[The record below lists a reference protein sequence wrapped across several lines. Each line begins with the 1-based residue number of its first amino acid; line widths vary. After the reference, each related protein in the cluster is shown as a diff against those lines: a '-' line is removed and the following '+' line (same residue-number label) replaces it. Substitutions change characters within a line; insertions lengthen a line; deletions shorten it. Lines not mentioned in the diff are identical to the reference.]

1 MFVPG
6 HSAKMVEKAL
16 VTAADVVMFDLE
28 DGVVP
33 ALKAAARPI
42 VAAGLAQPAR
52 AGGPARYVRVNA
64 CDTTDLPLDLDAVVV
79 PGVEGLTVPKVET
92 VDQVTALAARLD
104 RLERERG
111 IEPGRVRLMLA
122 IETARALLVA
132 PSLAAASPRVSG
144 LMFGAEDF
152 SRDIGLPAL
161 RTGAAREFIHARS
174 SIVVAAAAVGVIA
187 VDGVWPD
194 LADIDGLRQDAA
206 LARALG
212 FLGKSLVH
220 PRQIADVNAAF
231 SPSDQEIIYARALIA
246 DFETALADGH
256 GSISF
261 QGKLVDRPI
270 YERAVGTVR
279 LAERLAKRNAA

>member
-6 HSAKMVEKAL
+6 HSAKMVEKA
-16 VTAADVVMFDLE
+16 VGTAADAVMFDLE

-52 AGGPARYVRVNA
+52 AGGPALYVRVNA
-64 CDTTDLPLDLDAVVV
+64 CDTADLPLDLDAAVV
-79 PGVEGLTVPKVET
+79 PGLEGLTIPKVET

-122 IETARALLVA
+122 IETARALLAA
-132 PSLAAASPRVSG
+132 PSLAAASARVSG

-161 RTGAAREFIHARS
+161 RAGVAREFTHARS
-174 SIVVAAAAVGVIA
+174 SIVVAAAAAGVIA

-194 LADIDGLRQDAA
+194 LADMDGLRQDAA

-212 FLGKSLVH
+212 FQGKSLVH
-220 PRQIADVNAAF
+220 PSQIADVNTAF
-231 SPSDQEIIYARALIA
+231 SPSDQDILYARALIA
-246 DFETALADGH
+246 DFESALADGH

-261 QGKLVDRPI
+261 RGKLVDRPI

-279 LAERLAKRNAA
+279 LAERLAKQHAA